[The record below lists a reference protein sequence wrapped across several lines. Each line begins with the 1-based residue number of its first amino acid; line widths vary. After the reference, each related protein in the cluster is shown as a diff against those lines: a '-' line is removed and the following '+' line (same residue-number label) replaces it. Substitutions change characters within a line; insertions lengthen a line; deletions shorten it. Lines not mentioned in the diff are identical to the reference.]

1 MTVLRASR
9 IRGAFTQRLGLKAT
23 ALVIALFLWFAVAAR
38 RPIEATV
45 AVELRP
51 ALDSSLVL
59 LGKRPVMRALVVGRT
74 SDLAKLY
81 TQPLAVR
88 FSVSG
93 DAADTLPLD
102 VTPADVHLPADVE
115 GAVHVLD
122 VQPRHITLHVGR
134 RR

>member
-1 MTVLRASR
+1 MHRV
-9 IRGAFTQRLGLKAT
+9 RGALTQRLGLKAT

-51 ALDSSLVL
+51 ALDSSLML
-59 LGKRPVMRALVVGRT
+59 LGSRPAMRALVVGRT

-81 TQPLAVR
+81 TQPLEVH

-93 DAADTLPLD
+93 RVADTLPLD
-102 VTPADVHLPADVE
+102 VTPSDVHLPPDVE
-115 GAVHVLD
+115 GNIHVLD
-122 VQPRHITLHVGR
+122 VQPRHITLRIGR
-134 RR
+134 RPK